1 MRRGAFTLI
10 EVMIVIAIV
19 LALMGL
25 VGYAVME
32 RRDEAKRDL
41 AKIDLNNIRQGL
53 KLFRFDF
60 DRYPTDEEGIKVLW
74 DKSALSADAEA
85 AKWHPYLE
93 AQMPNDRWGQAW
105 HYESAGKHGD
115 ATSYDLWSS
124 GPDKQD
130 GNDDDITSW
139 GSAGGSTGGTG
150 ANEEAPPPASSGSAP
165 PAGSGG
171 H

>member
-1 MRRGAFTLI
+1 MALSAEVGCYSLPGFSGLPGKERSMKGFTPTRIPPMRRGAFTLI

-74 DKSALSADAEA
+74 DKSAL
-85 AKWHPYLE
+85 
-93 AQMPNDRWGQAW
+93 
-105 HYESAGKHGD
+105 
-115 ATSYDLWSS
+115 
-124 GPDKQD
+124 
-130 GNDDDITSW
+130 
-139 GSAGGSTGGTG
+139 
-150 ANEEAPPPASSGSAP
+150 
-165 PAGSGG
+165 
-171 H
+171 